1 MVMGGL
7 QMKGIENEIES
18 RFTCTK
24 CRSSG
29 AKVKSL
35 AMTGTGISRFLDIQH
50 NRYIFASCNNC
61 GYTEVYNLD
70 ILSGSKD
77 KVGNILDVI
86 FG

>member
-1 MVMGGL
+1 
-7 QMKGIENEIES
+7 MKNIEKDIES
-18 RFTCTK
+18 RFICAK

-70 ILSGSKD
+70 ILSGRKD
-77 KVGNILDVI
+77 KVGNILDII
-86 FG
+86 FS

>member
-1 MVMGGL
+1 MNN
-7 QMKGIENEIES
+7 IEKEIES
-18 RFTCTK
+18 RFNCAK
-24 CRSSG
+24 CHSSG

-50 NRYIFASCNNC
+50 NQYIFASCNNC

-86 FG
+86 FR

>member
-1 MVMGGL
+1 MTD
-7 QMKGIENEIES
+7 IEKEIES
-18 RFTCTK
+18 RFVCAK

-35 AMTGTGISRFLDIQH
+35 AMTGTGISKLLDIQH

-61 GYTEVYNLD
+61 GYTEAYNLD
-70 ILSGSKD
+70 ILKGSKD
-77 KVGNILDVI
+77 KVGNILDTI

>member
-1 MVMGGL
+1 
-7 QMKGIENEIES
+7 MKNIEKEIES
-18 RFTCTK
+18 RFVCAK

-50 NRYIFASCNNC
+50 NRYIFTSCNNC

-77 KVGNILDVI
+77 EVGNILDII

>member
-1 MVMGGL
+1 
-7 QMKGIENEIES
+7 MKNIEKEIES
-18 RFTCTK
+18 RFICAK

-29 AKVKSL
+29 AEVKTL
-35 AMTGTGISRFLDIQH
+35 AITGSGISRLMNIQH

-61 GYTEVYNLD
+61 GYTEAYNLD

>member
-1 MVMGGL
+1 
-7 QMKGIENEIES
+7 MKDIEKEIES
-18 RFTCTK
+18 RFICAK

-35 AMTGTGISRFLDIQH
+35 AMTGTGISRFFDIQH

-61 GYTEVYNLD
+61 GYTEAYNLD

-77 KVGNILDVI
+77 KVGNILDII

>member
-1 MVMGGL
+1 
-7 QMKGIENEIES
+7 MKDIEKEIES
-18 RFTCTK
+18 RFVWAK

-29 AKVKSL
+29 AEVKSL

-70 ILSGSKD
+70 ILKGSKD
-77 KVGNILDVI
+77 NVGNILDII
-86 FG
+86 FS

>member
-1 MVMGGL
+1 
-7 QMKGIENEIES
+7 MKSIEKEIES
-18 RFTCTK
+18 RFVCTK

-50 NRYIFASCNNC
+50 NRYVFASCNHC

-77 KVGNILDVI
+77 NAANILDVM

>member
-1 MVMGGL
+1 
-7 QMKGIENEIES
+7 MKDIEKEIES
-18 RFTCTK
+18 RFVCAK

-35 AMTGTGISRFLDIQH
+35 AMTGTGISKLLDIQH
-50 NRYIFASCNNC
+50 NQHIFAFCSNC
-61 GYTEVYNLD
+61 GHKEAYNLD
-70 ILSGSKD
+70 IPKGSKD